1 MFSIE
6 KQKFGAFVAALRK
19 EKGLTQKELAQM
31 LYVSD
36 KAVSKWETG
45 ASIPDTAL
53 LIPLAEL
60 LGVTVTELLQCQRNP
75 EGEPL
80 DAKEVETVIKT
91 VVSYAG
97 AEKPRRS
104 WRKKS
109 QWQTVYFISVLA
121 GVVLLFLCGQMGCLS
136 VVEWIFAG
144 FGVAYGGYF
153 ALMAPLQLPKM
164 YDENKISFFCDG
176 PLRMHMPG
184 LYFNNQ
190 NWMFICKA
198 AVLWSCIVL
207 VAAPMIAFVLNL
219 WLPESWVQGK
229 NVVLLLVYLGSL
241 FTLMYMAS
249 KKQQCRKRK

>member
-19 EKGLTQKELAQM
+19 EKGLTQKELAQK

-80 DAKEVETVIKT
+80 DVAEVESVVKM
-91 VVSYAG
+91 VVSCAG

-109 QWQTVYFISVLA
+109 PWQTMYLISVLA
-121 GVVLLFLCGQMGCLS
+121 GQYYCFCAHR
-136 VVEWIFAG
+136 WD
-144 FGVAYGGYF
+144 
-153 ALMAPLQLPKM
+153 ALVRWNGPLQ
-164 YDENKISFFCDG
+164 
-176 PLRMHMPG
+176 
-184 LYFNNQ
+184 
-190 NWMFICKA
+190 
-198 AVLWSCIVL
+198 
-207 VAAPMIAFVLNL
+207 
-219 WLPESWVQGK
+219 
-229 NVVLLLVYLGSL
+229 GSV
-241 FTLMYMAS
+241 
-249 KKQQCRKRK
+249 

>member
-1 MFSIE
+1 MCSIE

-19 EKGLTQKELAQM
+19 EKGLTQKELAQK

-80 DAKEVETVIKT
+80 DVAEVESVVKT
-91 VVSYAG
+91 VVSCAG

-109 QWQTVYFISVLA
+109 PWQTMYLISVLA
-121 GVVLLFLCGQMGCLS
+121 GAVLLFLCAPMGCIGA
-136 VVEWIFAG
+136 VEWTFAG
-144 FGVAYGGYF
+144 LGVAYGGYF
-153 ALMAPLQLPKM
+153 ALLAPLQLPRM
-164 YDENKISFFCDG
+164 YDENKVSFFCDG

-190 NWMFICKA
+190 NWTYICKA
-198 AVLWSCIVL
+198 AILWSCIML
-207 VAAPMIAFVLNL
+207 AAAPMIAFMLHL
-219 WLPESWVQGK
+219 WLPESWVQTK
-229 NVVLLLVYLGSL
+229 NMVLLFVYLGSL
-241 FTLMYMAS
+241 FTSIYMAG
-249 KKQQCRKRK
+249 KKQQ